1 MAKDLLVEFGLKYFK
16 INGQQLL
23 QKGKICETLI
33 KQENVNELSFA
44 PFSGLSGAKI
54 QKM

>member
-1 MAKDLLVEFGLKYFK
+1 MAKDLLVEFCLKCFK

-33 KQENVNELSFA
+33 KQEPENELSFA
-44 PFSGLSGAKI
+44 PFGGLSGAII